1 MERMRGV
8 VVLAVS
14 LLVFIPAGGL
24 RGAEEVTKNWPQF
37 RGPNA
42 SGIAA
47 GERALP
53 VEFGADKNVAWK
65 TALPAGHSSPCI
77 WGERIFLTGFTPESR
92 KLEVLC
98 LDRRSGK
105 ILWRR
110 AVPAGPIEKVHAVS
124 NPATATPATDG
135 ERVFVY
141 FGSCGLLCFDF
152 AGEQKWNV
160 PLPVAQTR
168 FGSGT
173 SPIVAGELVVL
184 NRETG
189 SEAYLLAVD
198 RRTGKTVWKQ
208 QHVPTPQGAGECYA
222 TPVVWQQQVVV
233 HRAGEVA
240 GFDLRD
246 GKRRWSV
253 RANTSGT
260 SSPVVTETAAYVAT
274 WNNFGEADQR
284 PNLPDFATL
293 LKQHDKNGDG
303 RISEDEFPADLYLFR
318 RPEADTKVTGTSLP
332 LKRYF
337 KDFLDGNKNGLL
349 EEAEWQG
356 VVASMAAFVNE
367 HGLLAIRPGGEGD
380 VSGTH
385 VRWRENRS
393 VPEVPTPLVYRD
405 RVYMLRDGGVV
416 SCMEAQ
422 TGKLLYRERLGA
434 GGSYYASPV
443 AAGDR
448 IYAASGEGKVV
459 VFKAGDRLEVL
470 GRNDLQEPIMATP
483 GIADGQLYVRTAGY
497 LYAFA
502 AK

>member
-1 MERMRGV
+1 MERLRLLV
-8 VVLAVS
+8 AFVS
-14 LLVFIPAGGL
+14 LTLLISGDPVV
-24 RGAEEVTKNWPQF
+24 GAEAVGQNWPQF

-47 GERALP
+47 GVRAVP
-53 VEFGADKNVAWK
+53 EEFGTEKNVVWK

-77 WGERIFLTGFTPESR
+77 WGDRIFLTGYTAEGR
-92 KLEVLC
+92 KLEAFC

-105 ILWRR
+105 MLWRR
-110 AVPAGPIEKVHAVS
+110 AAPAGEVEKVHAVS
-124 NPATATPATDG
+124 NPATGTPATDG
-135 ERVFVY
+135 ERVYVY
-141 FGSCGLLCFDF
+141 FGSCGLLCFNV
-152 AGEQKWNV
+152 AGEQQWSV

-173 SPIVAGELVVL
+173 SPIVAGELVIL

-189 SEAYLLAVD
+189 EEAYLLAVD

-208 QHVPTPQGAGECYA
+208 AHVPTPQGAGECYA

-253 RANTSGT
+253 AANTSGT
-260 SSPVVTETAAYVAT
+260 STPVVTESAAYVAT
-274 WNNFGEADQR
+274 WSNLGEADQR

-293 LKQHDKNGDG
+293 VKQNDKNGDG
-303 RISEDEFPADLYLFR
+303 RVSEEEFPTDLYVFR
-318 RPEADTKVTGTSLP
+318 RPGADPKITGTNLP

-337 KDFLDGNKNGLL
+337 KEFLDGNKNGLL

-356 VVASMAAFVNE
+356 VMAAMAGFARD
-367 HGLLAIRPGGEGD
+367 HGLMAIRPGGEGD

-405 RVYMLRDGGVV
+405 RVYTVRDGGVV

-448 IYAASGEGKVV
+448 IYTASGEGKVV
-459 VFKAGDRLEVL
+459 VFKAGDRFEVL
-470 GRNDLQEPIMATP
+470 ARNDLQEPIMATP
-483 GIADGQLYVRTAGY
+483 AIVDGQLYVRTAGY
-497 LYAFA
+497 LYAFGT
-502 AK
+502 K